1 LIVSLVPPDDLPL
14 MVPQRN
20 ENWHGPGSFAIEA
33 ACRFRVDFM
42 KM

>member
-1 LIVSLVPPDDLPL
+1 LIVSSAPPAGLSLV
-14 MVPQRN
+14 VPGRGQ
-20 ENWHGPGSFAIEA
+20 NWHGAGLFAIEA